1 MLKNSSMKTL
11 EVIISFDERFDSVSK
26 TFQIGLNVTYWNLEK
41 EKVKVSY
48 LDSKTSGTHC
58 PQLSFIRT

>member
-41 EKVKVSY
+41 EKVKV
-48 LDSKTSGTHC
+48 
-58 PQLSFIRT
+58 